1 MNDGEELFIEFSK
14 AQINNA
20 IDEAIKIKRNY
31 ITINSLDRDIYFNY
45 IKDKREII
53 RHLALETKE
62 VKKEFKELTQEER
75 EKRDDFLKQIFKDTE
90 KWRKKKFIERRIDIL
105 NRLAFDEI
113 RYGLET
119 TKSKIEQFN
128 IIKQWNLKKSL

>member
-1 MNDGEELFIEFSK
+1 MNDWETLFIEFSK

-20 IDEAIKIKRNY
+20 IDEAIKVKRNY

-45 IKDKREII
+45 IKDKREIV

-62 VKKEFKELTQEER
+62 EKKEFKELTEEER
-75 EKRDDFLKQIFKDTE
+75 IKRDEFLKKIFKDTE
-90 KWRKKKFIERRIDIL
+90 KWRKKKFIERRMDIL
-105 NRLAFDEI
+105 NRLASDEI

-119 TKSKIEQFN
+119 TKSKIEKFN
-128 IIKQWNLKKSL
+128 KMNIWNIKK